1 MARRNY
7 YDILGITQ
15 GESRSGIKK
24 AYRRLARK
32 YHPDVNPGDKSSEER
47 FKEIQEAYRV
57 LDDPKKRKV
66 YDRYGY
72 YREGPRGGEPEEYRD
87 HRGFSGFDFGGAR
100 SGSWQTGFRDIFS
113 DLFGSRD
120 AGGSGGPPTRG
131 SDLESR
137 ILIPFLEA
145 IRGTQTRLNLSRQEF
160 CSLCSGSGTKSKVSR
175 RVCPTCRGS
184 GQVQPMRGVMRF
196 STPCSNCRGK
206 GKVRVGDCSGCG
218 GTGRIQKVETLRVR
232 IPPGVHSGSR
242 IRVAR
247 KGDSGEE
254 GSAPGDLFLVVD
266 VEPHPFFRRERNN
279 ILCSIPV
286 TVTEAALGSQI
297 EVPTVNGRARLKIPP
312 GTQSGQ
318 KFRLKGR
325 GVASRRNGGRGDQL
339 VEVRIVLPEIRDERS
354 KELLRE
360 FAALNPQDPRAKIG
374 E

>member
-1 MARRNY
+1 MAERNY
-7 YDILGITQ
+7 YDILGVTL

-24 AYRRLARK
+24 AYRRLARE
-32 YHPDVNPGDKSSEER
+32 YHPDVNPGDNSSEER

-57 LDDPKKRKV
+57 LDDPKKREI
-66 YDRYGY
+66 YDQYGY
-72 YREGPRGGEPEEYRD
+72 YREGPRGGEAEKFRD

-100 SGSWQTGFRDIFS
+100 TGNRQTSFRDIFS
-113 DLFGSRD
+113 DLFGARD
-120 AGGSGGPPTRG
+120 TDGSGGRSTQGR
-131 SDLESR
+131 DIESR

-145 IRGTQTRLNLSRQEF
+145 VRGTQTGINLRRREL
-160 CSLCSGSGTKSKVSR
+160 CSLCNGSGAKSKASR

-184 GQVQPMRGVMRF
+184 GQVQQLRGGRRF
-196 STPCSNCRGK
+196 SMPCSNCRGK
-206 GKVRVGDCSGCG
+206 GKVRVGDCPACG
-218 GTGRIQKVETLRVR
+218 GTGHIQKVETLRVR

-247 KGDSGEE
+247 KGDAGGE

-266 VEPHPFFRRERNN
+266 VKSHSFFRRERND

-297 EVPTVNGRARLKIPP
+297 EVPIVSGKAHLKIPP

-325 GVASRRNGGRGDQL
+325 GVASRRNGGSGDQL
-339 VEVRIVLPEIRDERS
+339 VEVRIILPEIRDERS

-360 FAALNPQDPRAKIG
+360 FAALNPQDPRAKIR
-374 E
+374 

>member
-1 MARRNY
+1 MAKRNY
-7 YDILGITQ
+7 YDILGVTA

-24 AYRRLARK
+24 AYRRLARE

-57 LDDPKKRKV
+57 LDDPKKQKI

-72 YREGPRGGEPEEYRD
+72 YREGPRGGEAEEFRD
-87 HRGFSGFDFGGAR
+87 HPSFSGFDFGGTR
-100 SGSWQTGFRDIFS
+100 TGSWQTSFRDIFS
-113 DLFGSRD
+113 DLFGARGAS
-120 AGGSGGPPTRG
+120 GSGGRPTQGR
-131 SDLESR
+131 DLESR

-145 IRGTQTRLNLSRQEF
+145 VRGTETRIDLSRREC
-160 CSLCSGSGTKSKVSR
+160 CSLCKGSGTKSRVSR
-175 RVCPTCRGS
+175 QVCRICRGS
-184 GQVQPMRGVMRF
+184 GQVQQIRGTMRF

-206 GKVRVGDCSGCG
+206 GKARVGDCSGCG
-218 GTGRIQKVETLRVR
+218 GTGRIQKFETLRVR
-232 IPPGVHSGSR
+232 IPSGVRSGSR

-247 KGDSGEE
+247 KGDAGEE
-254 GSAPGDLFLVVD
+254 GSGPGDLFLVVD
-266 VEPHPFFRRERNN
+266 VEPHPFFRRERND
-279 ILCSIPV
+279 ILCSIPL

-297 EVPTVNGRARLKIPP
+297 EVPTVSGRARLKIPP

-325 GVASRRNGGRGDQL
+325 GVALRLNGGRGDQL

-360 FAALNPQDPRAKIG
+360 FAVLNPQDPRAKI